1 MFSFCS
7 RSNPQ
12 NHIAV
17 NYDSLVSSGL
27 RNHVR
32 LFLFVMTLTVFRNT
46 DWLGI
51 LQNCH
56 PIQVYPV
63 FFSEQS
69 GVINFWKE
77 YSKGTDAFLPR
88 VREKKHPWDITDN
101 LAFFAWLR
109 SCFSGFSTAKL
120 LFFFLVIWKSV
131 TVSQGWGM
139 LNSIFRRWTIAY
151 INFNLV
157 SHNCSTLGR
166 NFSI

>member
-32 LFLFVMTLTVFRNT
+32 LFLFAMTLTVFRNT

-77 YSKGTDAFLPR
+77 YSKGTDPFLPR

-101 LAFFAWLR
+101 VSFLCLAKIMFFRFLH
-109 SCFSGFSTAKL
+109 CKVTI
-120 LFFFLVIWKSV
+120 FFFLLFGNQSLCLKGGDVKKHFQKVDYCIYK
-131 TVSQGWGM
+131 
-139 LNSIFRRWTIAY
+139 F
-151 INFNLV
+151 
-157 SHNCSTLGR
+157 
-166 NFSI
+166 